1 MTIYKLDMTP
11 DQDGYG
17 VQRGTNF
24 NEIQTGS
31 GNTRIRRTSKNA
43 EHIVTVHWTTNKDGY
58 DLLQAFYRLW
68 EQQEPKIEHFVLDLI
83 LDTHNLI
90 PYRCYFVAGGAPNLV
105 SVSGFCYK
113 VSAQLR
119 VRPKI
124 SNKDQDEMIVLGVLD
139 LTNILAQLVNEDL
152 PNAMGDLV

>member
-24 NEIQTGS
+24 NEIQTGA
-31 GNTRIRRTSKNA
+31 GNSRIRRTSKNA
-43 EHIVTVHWTTNKDGY
+43 EHRITVNWTTDKNGY

-83 LDTHNLI
+83 LDTHDLL

-119 VRPKI
+119 VRPKL
-124 SNKDQDEMIVLGVLD
+124 NNPENDELIIIGGLEAANYLER
-139 LTNILAQLVNEDL
+139 LVNKKL
-152 PNAMGDLV
+152 PDATENLP

>member
-152 PNAMGDLV
+152 PNAMGGLV

>member
-1 MTIYKLDMTP
+1 MTIYKLAITP
-11 DQDGYG
+11 NQDGYG

-43 EHIVTVHWTTNKDGY
+43 DHIVTVNWTTDKNGY
-58 DLLQAFYRLW
+58 DALQAFYRLW
-68 EQQEPKIEHFVLDLI
+68 ESQSPKIEYFLLDLI
-83 LDTHNLI
+83 IDTAELLE
-90 PYRCYFVAGGAPNLV
+90 YKCYFTAGGAPNLV
-105 SVSGFCYK
+105 GVSGFCYQ

-124 SNKDQDEMIVLGVLD
+124 GNKEVDEIIILGVLD
-139 LTNILAQLVNEDL
+139 LVNPLERLANQQLPDALEN
-152 PNAMGDLV
+152 MI

>member
-43 EHIVTVHWTTNKDGY
+43 EHIVTVNWTTNKDGY

-152 PNAMGDLV
+152 PNAMGGLV

>member
-24 NEIQTGS
+24 NEIQTGA
-31 GNTRIRRTSKNA
+31 GNSRIRRTSKNA
-43 EHIVTVHWTTNKDGY
+43 EHIVTVTWTTDKDGY

-83 LDTHNLI
+83 LDTHDLL

-119 VRPKI
+119 VRAKI

>member
-43 EHIVTVHWTTNKDGY
+43 EHIVTVNWTTNKDGY

-152 PNAMGDLV
+152 PNAMGDIA

>member
-152 PNAMGDLV
+152 PNAMGDIA